1 MTYEAGRPAVVG
13 YYSVPTTPELDQLG
27 MRSSLEVLAL
37 GIPAHHTGPFVVAGL
52 AGATSPMV
60 LDQQQ
65 S

>member
-1 MTYEAGRPAVVG
+1 MACKTGRPAVVG
-13 YYSVPTTPELDQLG
+13 YYSVPTTPEVDQLG
-27 MRSSLEVLAL
+27 VGSSLAAV
-37 GIPAHHTGPFVVAGL
+37 GRPAHHTGPFVVAEP